1 MTRPAVILFGHG
13 SRDPAW
19 REPMDALA
27 QRIGEVSP
35 QTAVIC
41 AFLEL
46 QAPDFAAAMTELAR
60 GGADHV
66 TVLPM
71 FLGVGKHARKDLPGL
86 VEAARLA
93 YPGVSVHVLPSVG
106 ERADVLDLL
115 ANAVVRGRP
124 LD

>member
-27 QRIGEVSP
+27 LRISELSP
-35 QTAVIC
+35 DTAVIC

-60 GGADHV
+60 GGADRV

-71 FLGVGKHARKDLPGL
+71 FLGVGKHARKDLPRL
-86 VEAARLA
+86 VEAARVA
-93 YPGVSVHVLPSVG
+93 HPGVSVHLLPSVG

-115 ANAVVRGRP
+115 ANAVLQADP
-124 LD
+124 